1 MFSFTLEGNHK
12 KNSSEAVRYIEN
24 VLEKGQVKL
33 ANDS

>member
-12 KNSSEAVRYIEN
+12 KNSSETVQYIEN
-24 VLEKGQVKL
+24 VLEKGQVEL